1 MSDRPCLVTN
11 FAYGTGPY
19 LRITELALSINDHL
33 ERLGQPRHRIVLPL
47 VYGSKQRRIMREE
60 FGDEMDARPEEFVL
74 DETLG
79 ELFRETFYR
88 DESYGSYLRRWVGDF
103 EEWSERISGYLHEE
117 YGDSIGFE
125 LSRAPRISLDVSPSY
140 YTSFGYLSKIFE
152 EERREANARL
162 PDDLL
167 VVAADL
173 ARETEREHDRQFIS
187 VPGTFT
193 HCPDRKPRYAT
204 EQLVPPLM
212 KPPET
217 PETEVDRGIYVT
229 VSGIPGLEDLYHEA
243 KSLDYRVYTND
254 PDALGGGIKALPSVV
269 TSDAIEFHVARAGWG
284 SVWLSLFAE
293 TPLLI
298 PAWNPSDDPEIR
310 HNVRAIEELGI
321 GNTFSEDRAKISS
334 DSGKRIRSNMRDI
347 KDQLRTEYGTLSGI
361 GVAGERIATDVG
373 ERGGAER

>member
-1 MSDRPCLVTN
+1 MSHRPCLVTN

-33 ERLGQPRHRIVLPL
+33 ERVGQPRHRIVLPL

-60 FGDEMDARPEEFVL
+60 FGHEMDSHPEEFVL

-79 ELFRETFYR
+79 ELFRETFYG
-88 DESYGSYLRRWVGDF
+88 DESYGSYLKRWVENF
-103 EEWSERISGYLHEE
+103 EGWSDRISGYLHEE
-117 YGDSIGFE
+117 YGGSIGFE
-125 LSRAPRISLDVSPSY
+125 LSRAPRVSLDVSPSY
-140 YTSFGYLSKIFE
+140 YTSFGYLSEIFE
-152 EERREANARL
+152 EERKEANAQV

-167 VVAADL
+167 AAAADL
-173 ARETEREHDRQFIS
+173 AAETEEEHDRQFIS

-193 HCPDRKPRYAT
+193 HRPDRTPGYAS
-204 EQLVPPLM
+204 EQLVPPMMELPE
-212 KPPET
+212 PPEME
-217 PETEVDRGIYVT
+217 PERGIYVT

-243 KSLDYRVYTND
+243 RSLGYQVYTND

-269 TSDAIEFHVARAGWG
+269 ISDTIEFHIARAGWG

-293 TPLLI
+293 TPLLM
-298 PAWNPSDDPEIR
+298 PVWRPSDDPEIR

-321 GNTFSEDRAKISS
+321 GNTFNDGRPKISS
-334 DSGKRIRSNMRDI
+334 DCGKRIRSNMRDL
-347 KDQLRTEYGTLSGI
+347 KNQLRTDYGTLSGI
-361 GVAGERIATDVG
+361 SLAGERIATDVT

>member
-19 LRITELALSINDHL
+19 LRITELALSVNDHL
-33 ERLGQPRHRIVLPL
+33 ERLGHPRHRIVLPL

-60 FGDEMDARPEEFVL
+60 FGEEMDARPEEFVL

-79 ELFRETFYR
+79 DLFRETFYG
-88 DESYGSYLRRWVGDF
+88 DESYGSYLRRWVGSF
-103 EEWSERISGYLHEE
+103 EEWSDRISGYLREE

-125 LSRAPRISLDVSPSY
+125 LARAPRVSLDVSPSY
-140 YTSFGYLSKIFE
+140 YTSFGYLSEIFE
-152 EERREANARL
+152 EERGEANPRL

-167 VVAADL
+167 AAAADL
-173 ARETEREHDRQFIS
+173 AVETEREHDRQFIS

-193 HCPDRKPRYAT
+193 HRPDRTPGYDT

-212 KPPET
+212 EPPEP
-217 PETEVDRGIYVT
+217 PEAEPDRGIYVT
-229 VSGIPGLEDLYHEA
+229 VSGIPGLEALYREA
-243 KSLDYRVYTND
+243 RSLGYRVYTND
-254 PDALGGGIKALPSVV
+254 PDALGGGVKALPSVV

-293 TPLLI
+293 TPLLM
-298 PAWNPSDDPEIR
+298 PTWRPSDDPEIR
-310 HNVRAIEELGI
+310 HNVRAIEALGI
-321 GNTFSEDRAKISS
+321 GNTFNEDRAKIPS
-334 DSGKRIRSNMRDI
+334 DRGKRIRSNMRDF
-347 KDQLRTEYGTLSGI
+347 KDQLRTDYGTLSGI

-373 ERGGAER
+373 DREGAKR